1 MTLYEN
7 LPEQIE
13 FHGKRYRLTLWF
25 DHVLAALDILRDQ
38 TMLETDRIDTAL
50 SFLVR
55 GKYPVDAGLL
65 NAVFDMLSRK
75 KDKTA
80 KNSFDFEQYSALIY
94 AAFWQAYGIDLH
106 EMCGK
111 LHWLDFSALLA
122 GLPENTRFSQVVE
135 IRCRPLPKPTK
146 YNAEEI
152 AQLRRKKA
160 EFALRVSPEDAERAL
175 QKSLAGMAND
185 LIHMAR
191 AGD

>member
-1 MTLYEN
+1 MTLYES
-7 LPEQIE
+7 PPKQIK
-13 FHGKRYRLTLWF
+13 FHDKSYRLTLWF
-25 DHVLAALDILRDQ
+25 DHVLAALDVLQDQ

-55 GKYPVDAGLL
+55 GKYPVDVNLL
-65 NAVFDMLSRK
+65 DAIFDMLSRK

-80 KNSFDFEQYSALIY
+80 KKSFDFEQDSALIY
-94 AAFWQAYGIDLH
+94 AAFWQTYGIDLH
-106 EMCGK
+106 TMRGK
-111 LHWLDFSALLA
+111 LHWLDFIALLA
-122 GLPENTRFSQVVE
+122 GLPENTRFAQVVD

-160 EFALRVSPEDAERAL
+160 EFALRVSPENAEKAL
-175 QKSLAGMAND
+175 QKSLAGLAND
-185 LIHMAR
+185 LIHMAK